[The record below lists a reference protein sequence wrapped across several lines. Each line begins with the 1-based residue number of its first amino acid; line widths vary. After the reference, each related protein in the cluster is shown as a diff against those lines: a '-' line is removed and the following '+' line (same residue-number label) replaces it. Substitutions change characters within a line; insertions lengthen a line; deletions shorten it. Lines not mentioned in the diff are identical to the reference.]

1 MKTWGWITLIWGV
14 VLAFGGVALL
24 AGAEWARS
32 FGIII
37 SLLNF
42 VVQLAFLG
50 SSQYTLSTLAALGL
64 TVVVLYALI
73 VCWDVRPA
81 T

>member
-1 MKTWGWITLIWGV
+1 VGALI
-14 VLAFGGVALL
+14 
-24 AGAEWARS
+24 RDH
-32 FGIII
+32 
-37 SLLNF
+37 
-42 VVQLAFLG
+42 LAFLG